1 MVVLKQ
7 HSKPEK
13 SIHDTEP
20 YLSFWKSVHSM
31 VINRYNVLQQLR
43 VLIVSQLWFFLPM
56 EGVPIT
62 GATVH
67 QPEVP
72 VPARLCLSGLSCC
85 HSKD

>member
-1 MVVLKQ
+1 MKTVVLKQ

-13 SIHDTEP
+13 SIRDTEP

-31 VINRYNVLQQLR
+31 VINRYN

-72 VPARLCLSGLSCC
+72 VPAHLCLSGLSCC